1 MTTLALRSKNCG
13 LFFGGQGISLVGTWM
28 TKVAAVWS
36 IYQLGGSALPLGLA
50 GFADQIP
57 SLFLSPFAGVLIDR
71 WNRQQVLRATQ
82 TLSALQSLALA
93 FLTLTERIDIASFL
107 VLSFCQGC
115 INAFDVPAR
124 QAFIAEIVDSKED
137 IGEAIA
143 VNSLTISSARLFG
156 PSLAAIAISG
166 LGAGLCF
173 LIDGLSYLPLIAV
186 LFIIKPKKELAKK
199 TNSIKYQQETNP
211 WQQLQQGFAY
221 AARVSPVGWILL
233 LLALVGFMA
242 MPYTYL
248 APIFAKETLGGGSDT
263 LGVLMAFAG
272 LGSFSGSLYLMS
284 RKSPMGLEKIAIGA
298 TAITGISLIGF
309 SMSETLFASSV
320 ALYFIGLCL
329 VLQVAASNILLQ
341 TLVPDEKRGRVMSL
355 FALAYLG
362 MLPLGSLM
370 AGAVAELIGAAT
382 TLSINGGICLL
393 AAFLLQPKIVPL
405 KRTR

>member
-1 MTTLALRSKNCG
+1 
-13 LFFGGQGISLVGTWM
+13 M
-28 TKVAAVWS
+28 TKVAAVWLV
-36 IYQLGGSALPLGLA
+36 YQLGGSALPLGLA

-57 SLFLSPFAGVLIDR
+57 SLFLSPFAGVLIDQ
-71 WNRQQVLRATQ
+71 WNRQQVLRGTQ
-82 TLSALQSLALA
+82 TLAAFQSLALA
-93 FLTLTERIDIASFL
+93 FLTLTERIDITSFL

-124 QAFIAEIVDSKED
+124 QVFIAEIVDSKED

-173 LIDGLSYLPLIAV
+173 LIDGVSYLPLIAF
-186 LFIIKPKKELAKK
+186 LFIIKPDSKKELNQK
-199 TNSIKYQQETNP
+199 TNSRQIKQDSNP

-221 AARVSPVGWILL
+221 AASSSPVGWILL
-233 LLALVGFMA
+233 LLALVGFLA

-248 APIFAKETLGGGSDT
+248 APIFAKEALGGGSDT

-272 LGSFSGSLYLMS
+272 LGSLSGSLYLMS
-284 RKSPMGLEKIAIGA
+284 RKSTLGLEKIAIAA

-309 SMSETLFASSV
+309 SMSETLFVSSI

-329 VLQVAASNILLQ
+329 LLQVAASNILLQ
-341 TLVPDEKRGRVMSL
+341 ALVPDEKRGRVMSL

-382 TLSINGGICLL
+382 TLSINGAICLL
-393 AAFLLQPKIVPL
+393 AAALFRPKIVP
-405 KRTR
+405 

>member
-1 MTTLALRSKNCG
+1 MTTLKTLVLRSKNCG
-13 LFFGGQGISLVGTWM
+13 LFFGGQGISLIGTWM
-28 TKVAAVWS
+28 TKVAAVWLV
-36 IYQLGGSALPLGLA
+36 YQLGGSALPLGLA

-71 WNRQQVLRATQ
+71 WNRQQVLRGTQ
-82 TLSALQSLALA
+82 TLAALQSLALA
-93 FLTLTERIDIASFL
+93 FLTLTERIDLVSFL

-115 INAFDVPAR
+115 INAFDLPAR
-124 QAFIAEIVDSKED
+124 QVFIAEIVDSKED

-156 PSLAAIAISG
+156 PSLAAIAISS

-186 LFIIKPKKELAKK
+186 LFIIKPKKELAQK
-199 TNSIKYQQETNP
+199 TNSRKSQQETNP
-211 WQQLQQGFAY
+211 WQQLQLGFAY
-221 AARVSPVGWILL
+221 AASFSPVGWILL

-248 APIFAKETLGGGSDT
+248 APIFAKEALGGGSDT

-272 LGSFSGSLYLMS
+272 LGSLSGSLYLMS
-284 RKSPMGLEKIAIGA
+284 RKSTLGLEKIAIGA

-309 SMSETLFASSV
+309 SMSKTLFVSSI

-341 TLVPDEKRGRVMSL
+341 THCPDEKRGRVMSL

-393 AAFLLQPKIVPL
+393 AAVLFRPKIVP
-405 KRTR
+405 